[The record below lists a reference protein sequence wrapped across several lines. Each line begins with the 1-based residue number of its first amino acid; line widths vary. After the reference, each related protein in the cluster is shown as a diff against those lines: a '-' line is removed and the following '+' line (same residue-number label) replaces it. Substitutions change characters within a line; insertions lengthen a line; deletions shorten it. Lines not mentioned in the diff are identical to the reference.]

1 MVRDSERLVRIQRAL
16 ETNRLDALVCTL
28 PSNVRLASG
37 YWPVIG
43 NAIAVAT
50 RDGIIAVLAPD
61 DEAHFA
67 AEGWADVVQLFAAGS
82 LDAVTNAV
90 DTVKPHIAALASS
103 AGFSRSVRIGIE
115 GASFDPSVYA
125 AGFSYGAGLP
135 ALLSCALP
143 RAELLDA
150 TDVFARLRSTLTTD
164 ELATLREAC
173 EIARTAFQHA
183 ARQIRVGMREYEV
196 ADMLRSCLRGPH
208 RPRADG
214 FVYCMS
220 GANAGQAHAAFQQST
235 GRAVDAG
242 DLLLLHCNSC
252 CAGMWTDIT
261 RTFCLGSPPRHIRER
276 FDAIFAA
283 RRDAIDAVAVNVP
296 ASRIDVA
303 ARAALTRAGFN
314 AEFRHPTGHG
324 VGFAA
329 IDHNARPRLHPHSID
344 VLEPGMVFNVEPAT
358 YEPGVF
364 GIRHCDMVAVHA
376 EGAEVLT
383 GFQQTVDDLLLAVQ

>member
-1 MVRDSERLVRIQRAL
+1 MVRDSERIVRIQRAL
-16 ETNRLDALVCTL
+16 ETRRLDALVCTL

-50 RDGIIAVLAPD
+50 RDGIVAVLAPD
-61 DEAHFA
+61 DEVDFA
-67 AEGWADVVQLFAAGS
+67 ADGWADVVQLFAAGS
-82 LDAVTNAV
+82 LDAVANAV
-90 DTVKPHIAALASS
+90 DTVTPYVAALASS
-103 AGFSRSVRIGIE
+103 AGLNGSVHIGIE

-135 ALLSCALP
+135 ALLSSALP
-143 RAELLDA
+143 RAELVDA
-150 TDVFARLRSTLTTD
+150 TDVFARLRSTLTTG
-164 ELATLREAC
+164 ELVTLREAC
-173 EIARTAFQHA
+173 EIARTAFQHT
-183 ARQIRVGMREYEV
+183 ARQIRAGMREYEI
-196 ADMLRSCLRGPH
+196 ADMLRRCLRVPH

-220 GANAGQAHAAFQQST
+220 GPNAGQAHAAFQQST
-235 GRAVDAG
+235 GRAVDEG

-276 FDAIFAA
+276 LDAIFTA
-283 RRDAIDAVAVNVP
+283 RRDAIETIAAGVP
-296 ASRIDVA
+296 ASRIDLA
-303 ARAALTRAGFN
+303 ARTALTRAGFKT
-314 AEFRHPTGHG
+314 EFRHPTGHG

-329 IDHNARPRLHPHSID
+329 IDHNAQPRVHPHSID

-358 YEPGVF
+358 YEPRVF

-383 GFQQTVDDLLLAVQ
+383 AFQQTVDDLLLPVQ